1 VSDEMT
7 DFEKQLSKA
16 LERVDAP
23 GNFVERVMQRAGT
36 ESFATTSHVRKSGHG
51 APKWLDVLRAW
62 HWMASPWAGGAVA
75 ALLVAGVFLTG
86 EHVHREHERQVQ
98 VQQATQQFET
108 ATQITD
114 RALAHAREAMKRAG
128 VDAEQ

>member
-1 VSDEMT
+1 MT

-16 LERVDAP
+16 MERVDAP
-23 GNFVERVMQRAGT
+23 ENFAERVMQRA
-36 ESFATTSHVRKSGHG
+36 EVENFAATSHVRKSGHG
-51 APKWLDVLRAW
+51 APKWWELTSWR
-62 HWMASPWAGGAVA
+62 WMTSPWAGGLVA
-75 ALLVAGVFLTG
+75 AMLVAGVFLTG

-114 RALAHAREAMKRAG
+114 RALQRAREKMRRAG
-128 VDAEQ
+128 VDVDQ

>member
-7 DFEKQLSKA
+7 DFEKQMAKTL
-16 LERVDAP
+16 RQVDAP
-23 GNFVERVMQRAGT
+23 EGFAERVMRRA
-36 ESFATTSHVRKSGHG
+36 EAENFATSTHVSEARHG
-51 APKWLDVLRAW
+51 APGWFEFLRSW

-86 EHVHREHERQVQ
+86 EHVHREHEQQ
-98 VQQATQQFET
+98 IKVQQATQQFET

-114 RALAHAREAMKRAG
+114 RALERAREKMRRAG
-128 VDAEQ
+128 VDVDQ